1 MAFVDEYQFIETT
14 DGRTKFIELLNK
26 ESLKGWR
33 PIWQN
38 MTEDRAYFSC
48 YMYRKIS
55 TNVKKRGASDDG

>member
-1 MAFVDEYQFIETT
+1 MAFVDEYQFIQTRG
-14 DGRTKFIELLNK
+14 GRDKFLERLNK

-38 MTEDRAYFSC
+38 MKDNGDLFSC

-55 TNVKKRGASDDG
+55 TNATKEGA